1 MLTTV
6 LRVVFPLYVVLVVAL
21 SVVQS
26 GPDLAVGGD
35 KLVHFGAYL
44 VMALLGMPLTTSSR
58 SAVRMLLLI
67 AALGAALEG
76 VQAMIPARMASAWD
90 LVANLVGAIVGT
102 SVWLGVVKALRRWP
116 EGVES

>member
-6 LRVVFPLYVVLVVAL
+6 LRVVFPLYVVLIVGL
-21 SVVQS
+21 SVVQR

-35 KLVHFGAYL
+35 KVAHFGAYF
-44 VMALLGMPLTTSSR
+44 VMAFLGMFLTTSLWS
-58 SAVRMLLLI
+58 SVRMLLLI

-76 VQAMIPARMASAWD
+76 VQAMIPARMTSGWD
-90 LVANLVGAIVGT
+90 LVANLVGVTVGT
-102 SVWLGVVKALRRWP
+102 LVWLGVVRALRRWP